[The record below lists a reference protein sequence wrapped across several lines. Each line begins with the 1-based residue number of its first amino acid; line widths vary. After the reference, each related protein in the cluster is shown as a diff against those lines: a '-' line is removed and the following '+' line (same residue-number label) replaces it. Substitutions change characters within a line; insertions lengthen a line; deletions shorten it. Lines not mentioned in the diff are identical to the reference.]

1 MDDVL
6 GYKAKRVIVTGC
18 ASGMGEA
25 VAGILNELGAQV
37 HGIDVK
43 QPAVTGLASFNTT
56 DLREPGQIRASI
68 DVIGGEFDAL
78 FNCAGLPTTFPD
90 LDVMLVNFCGLR
102 ELTELVIPRLRSGG
116 GIANIASVAG
126 AGWLMNAARIL
137 ELVAT
142 PDFASARTW
151 CEKNVTGGTAYSVS
165 KEAINAY
172 TAFRGFQLASSG
184 IRLNTINPG
193 PTDTPMMPAFIETN
207 GKEFFETFPKP
218 IGRNSR
224 PDEQAWSMV
233 LLNSPRNSYLMG
245 QSLFVDGAFMAGMY
259 SGQIDPATLMPAAP
273 SEVST
278 NG

>member
-6 GYKAKRVIVTGC
+6 GYKGKRVIVTGC

-25 VAGILNELGAQV
+25 VAGILHELGAQV

-43 QPAVTGLASFNTT
+43 QPAKPGLASFNAT
-56 DLREPGQIRASI
+56 DLREPDQIRASL
-68 DVIGGEFDAL
+68 DAIGGEFDAL

-102 ELTELVIPRLRSGG
+102 ELTELVIPRLRPGG

-126 AGWLMNAARIL
+126 AGWLMNAAKIL

-151 CEKNVTGGTAYSVS
+151 CEDNVTGGTAYSVS

-193 PTDTPMMPAFIETN
+193 PTDTPMMPAFIETS
-207 GKEFFETFPKP
+207 GKEFFEAFPKP

-224 PDEQAWSMV
+224 PDEQAWSMA
-233 LLNSPRNSYLMG
+233 LLNSPRNSYVMG

-273 SEVST
+273 SEVSA